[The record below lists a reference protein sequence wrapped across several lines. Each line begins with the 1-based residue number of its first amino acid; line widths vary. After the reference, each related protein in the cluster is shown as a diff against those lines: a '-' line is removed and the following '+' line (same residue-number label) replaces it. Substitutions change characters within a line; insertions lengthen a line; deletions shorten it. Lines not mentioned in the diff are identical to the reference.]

1 MKLSDSLLVGISIS
15 DVFLENCDVL
25 VSVPVAEHDMS
36 HAGCGVVR
44 IDLLHFLARCR
55 KRQLNLSPSVFVL
68 VYFSHC
74 VVDY

>member
-36 HAGCGVVR
+36 HVGCGVVR
-44 IDLLHFLARCR
+44 IDLLHFLAGRR
-55 KRQLNLSPSVFVL
+55 KKATKLVSICLCLSIL
-68 VYFSHC
+68 FSLC
-74 VVDY
+74 C